1 MKETMRIAVKAV
13 LGVSLSCL
21 LFVVAQTLF
30 ESISHLPAAVVAQ
43 YLTKSQATNL
53 MATPLI
59 LIIMSIVTF
68 VLTVVYAAVKVVRM
82 RRDPGSNEEA
92 GHYGEVTSN

>member
-1 MKETMRIAVKAV
+1 
-13 LGVSLSCL
+13 
-21 LFVVAQTLF
+21 
-30 ESISHLPAAVVAQ
+30 
-43 YLTKSQATNL
+43 

-92 GHYGEVTSN
+92 GHHGEVTSN

>member
-1 MKETMRIAVKAV
+1 MKETMRIAVKAF

>member
-43 YLTKSQATNL
+43 YLTKNQATNL
-53 MATPLI
+53 MATPLV

-68 VLTVVYAAVKVVRM
+68 VLTFVYAAVNVARM
-82 RRDPGSNEEA
+82 RRATGSNEES
-92 GHYGEVTSN
+92 GHHGEVASN

>member
-21 LFVVAQTLF
+21 LFVVSQTLF

-92 GHYGEVTSN
+92 GHHGEVTSN

>member
-82 RRDPGSNEEA
+82 RRYPGSNEGA
-92 GHYGEVTSN
+92 GHHGEVTSN